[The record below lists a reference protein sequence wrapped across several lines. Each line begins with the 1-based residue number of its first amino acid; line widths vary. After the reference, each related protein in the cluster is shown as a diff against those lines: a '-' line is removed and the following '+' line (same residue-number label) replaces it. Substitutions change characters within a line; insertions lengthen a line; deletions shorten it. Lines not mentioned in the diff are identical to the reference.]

1 MVNQTN
7 SAGPHASVA
16 AGRKG
21 FKDDL
26 RERMRRLGLGHDEIA
41 RADFDAE
48 GERELASLQAD
59 FPAYEIWR
67 EETGYGTQY
76 VARGRTLGV
85 HPHTVVTADLGRL
98 RDVLAG
104 ATPPRRGNDD
114 AAMPG
119 LSR

>member
-1 MVNQTN
+1 MANQTN
-7 SAGPHASVA
+7 NAGPHASLA

-48 GERELASLQAD
+48 SERELASLQAD
-59 FPAYEIWR
+59 FPAFEIWR

-76 VARGRTLGV
+76 VARGWTLGV

-98 RDVLAG
+98 RAALAS
-104 ATPPRRGNDD
+104 ATPTQPVNDD
-114 AAMPG
+114 AAMPR
-119 LSR
+119 LYR